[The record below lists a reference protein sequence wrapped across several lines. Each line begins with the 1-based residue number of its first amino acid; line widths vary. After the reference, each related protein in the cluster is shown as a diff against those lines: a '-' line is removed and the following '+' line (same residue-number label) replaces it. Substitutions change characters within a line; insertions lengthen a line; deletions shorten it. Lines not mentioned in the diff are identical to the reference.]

1 MRGDFLG
8 VEGWGVGCGEMGVE
22 GEPARDGV
30 AGEREPAAGGKDG
43 VGRFAAAFAK
53 PRVESVGGG
62 FCQWRDAVL
71 AALCCA
77 QDYVALTRSSR
88 CEAACVLGDVVAG
101 GA

>member
-71 AALCCA
+71 AAFA
-77 QDYVALTRSSR
+77 VAGDVRGGAEVRVGAGESG
-88 CEAACVLGDVVAG
+88 ELGDS
-101 GA
+101 